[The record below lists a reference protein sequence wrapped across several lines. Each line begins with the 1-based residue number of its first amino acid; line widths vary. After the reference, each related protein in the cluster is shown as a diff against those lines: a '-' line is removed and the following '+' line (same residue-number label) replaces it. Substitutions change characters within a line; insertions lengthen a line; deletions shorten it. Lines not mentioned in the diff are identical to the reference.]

1 MLKRPS
7 ASIAGDYVGVRLA
20 WPLLRPEGMITPLSL
35 RKMMPIE
42 TTPEKRNRWPLAA
55 ITMPLLLLGEA
66 AATAQTLRASTDPAA
81 IDRAVAAFTGAAIG
95 TPGGARM
102 ASDPR
107 LQLAPCGGPLAVSW
121 HTPARTAVAV
131 ECPGPTAWRV
141 FVAISPATGAA
152 AAPRPA
158 PAVKRG
164 DAITIMVRGRGFTVQ
179 QPGEAMEAGAVGD
192 WIEVRTARKAQ
203 GLRARIE
210 RPGLVVVPAG

>member
-1 MLKRPS
+1 MPMATFTDRRS
-7 ASIAGDYVGVRLA
+7 ARH
-20 WPLLRPEGMITPLSL
+20 
-35 RKMMPIE
+35 
-42 TTPEKRNRWPLAA
+42 LAA
-55 ITMPLLLLGEA
+55 LALTLSAAGA
-66 AATAQTLRASTDPAA
+66 GAATAQTLRASTDPAA

-141 FVAISPATGAA
+141 FVAISPAAGGAA
-152 AAPRPA
+152 TTPRAA

-192 WIEVRTARKAQ
+192 WIEVRTSRKAQ

-210 RPGLVVVPAG
+210 RPGLAVVPVG

>member
-1 MLKRPS
+1 MPFETLPTSR
-7 ASIAGDYVGVRLA
+7 IAQRRAALA
-20 WPLLRPEGMITPLSL
+20 L
-35 RKMMPIE
+35 
-42 TTPEKRNRWPLAA
+42 
-55 ITMPLLLLGEA
+55 PLLLLGAGA
-66 AATAQTLRASTDPAA
+66 AAAQTLPASPSPAA

-141 FVAISPATGAA
+141 FVAISPAQGGAA
-152 AAPRPA
+152 RPAA

-164 DAITIMVRGRGFTVQ
+164 DAITILVRGRGFSVQ
-179 QPGEAMEAGAVGD
+179 QPGEAMEAGAVGE
-192 WIEVRTARKAQ
+192 WIEVRTSRKAQ
-203 GLRARIE
+203 ALRARIE
-210 RPGLVVVPAG
+210 RPGLAVVPAG